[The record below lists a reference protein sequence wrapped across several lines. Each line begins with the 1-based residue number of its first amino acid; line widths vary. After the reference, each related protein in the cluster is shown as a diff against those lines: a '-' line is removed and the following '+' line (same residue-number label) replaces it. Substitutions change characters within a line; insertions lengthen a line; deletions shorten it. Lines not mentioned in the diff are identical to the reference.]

1 MTFVPRGGPG
11 PAGVGTTRS
20 SIAGQPGGSHH
31 TSLVRRFGLIAVLV
45 VALILIL
52 LFVPRFRSPGVIG
65 VGAARASIAV
75 RSSGPAGA
83 CSTDSR
89 VTAAAASSIGPAS

>member
-11 PAGVGTTRS
+11 PTGVGTTQS
-20 SIAGQPGGSHH
+20 SNAGQPGESRHA
-31 TSLVRRFGLIAVLV
+31 SLLRRFGLIAVLV

-52 LFVPRFRSPGVIG
+52 LFVPRFRSPGVVG
-65 VGAARASIAV
+65 VGAARASITV

-83 CSTDSR
+83 YSSDSG
-89 VTAAAASSIGPAS
+89 VTAAAASSVGPAS